1 MFSHAICPMT
11 EQQIFGE
18 YLVKETV
25 YIRTSLHVCI
35 HTCTLLMHLQYR
47 LTYAHFYVCTYI
59 QISIHVCIYT
69 YSGVFREFYGFK
81 PLFEANDLLD
91 KVYN

>member
-18 YLVKETV
+18 YLVEETV
-25 YIRTSLHVCI
+25 YIQTSLHVCI

-59 QISIHVCIYT
+59 SPYMYAYIHTVAYL
-69 YSGVFREFYGFK
+69 GVLRVQT
-81 PLFEANDLLD
+81 PLRSE
-91 KVYN
+91 